1 MAFPLTLLLAVFGFA
16 FSALPVR
23 AQTLDCLIT
32 PSLIVAVSFA
42 TEGVLDAVTVDR
54 GDLVKEGQVLAT
66 LESSV
71 EKATIALA
79 AARARVEASLKS
91 NQVRLEFG
99 VRRFVRTDELYK
111 KDLIP
116 LKEFDEAE
124 TQKILAE
131 IGVLEAKENR
141 ELAELDVERA
151 RAALAQRT
159 LRSPVTGVV
168 TERLL
173 SPGEFVRGT
182 AIVKVAKI
190 DPLHVEVITPVAMLG
205 KIAVGMR
212 VEVLPEAPVG
222 RSHPATVTVVD
233 RVVDAASGTFG
244 VRLALPNPDYRLPAG
259 LKCKVR
265 FTPGPSS
272 VSEERGASGARGG
285 APRSAPR

>member
-1 MAFPLTLLLAVFGFA
+1 VSLPRTLCLAVLGIA
-16 FSALPVR
+16 FSTLPAR
-23 AQTLDCLIT
+23 GQTLDCLIN
-32 PSLIVAVSFA
+32 PSLVVAVSFA
-42 TEGVLDAVTVDR
+42 TEGVLDAVHVDR

-71 EKATIALA
+71 EKATVALA
-79 AARARVEASLKS
+79 AARARVESALKS
-91 NQVRLEFG
+91 NQVRVDFG

-131 IGVLEAKENR
+131 LGLLEAKENR
-141 ELAELDVERA
+141 ELAELELERA

-173 SPGEFVRGT
+173 APGEFVKGT
-182 AIVKVAKI
+182 AIVKLAKI

-205 KIAVGMR
+205 KIQVGAR
-212 VEVLPEAPVG
+212 AEVLPEAPLGG
-222 RSHPATVTVVD
+222 RYPGRVTVVD
-233 RVVDAASGTFG
+233 RVADAASGTFG
-244 VRLALPNPDYRLPAG
+244 VRLTLPNPDYRLPAG

-265 FTPGPSS
+265 VGY
-272 VSEERGASGARGG
+272 
-285 APRSAPR
+285 